1 MAFLPDV
8 TIGDLKVV
16 LVIEGRRGEPASA
29 ARMAAG
35 IDGIRACVVHEVD
48 EGPPGVAEVLL
59 AWADEGRS
67 IDVEALTGGRAATG
81 YIVEER
87 PQWDHAVGP
96 DGVTRISFV
105 RRRPD
110 LTRERFAD
118 HWTNV
123 HAALARRH
131 HPALWRYVQNVV
143 VAPLTPDA
151 PEIDGIAELGFRSI
165 EDMWARMYDSPEG
178 AAVIRADVDRFIDA
192 GAGWRVLTRP
202 SLRATNP

>member
-1 MAFLPDV
+1 
-8 TIGDLKVV
+8 
-16 LVIEGRRGEPASA
+16 
-29 ARMAAG
+29 
-35 IDGIRACVVHEVD
+35 
-48 EGPPGVAEVLL
+48 VAELLL
-59 AWADEGRS
+59 AWTDDGRPV
-67 IDVEALTGGRAATG
+67 DVEALTSGRPATG

-87 PQWDHAVGP
+87 AQWDDGP
-96 DGVTRISFV
+96 APAGVTRISFV

-143 VAPLTPDA
+143 VAPLTSGA

-165 EDMWARMYDSPEG
+165 EDMSARMYDSPEG

-202 SLRATNP
+202 SWRATNP